1 MHFTEV
7 FLTSQVDPSS
17 VANSRLAS
25 PDISNVLYRTQTF
38 MPVFT
43 AAQHRRYPHSS
54 NTHTHTHTHTSTAF
68 LRAVATPSPRLSR
81 HAHVFYRARW
91 LKKTG
96 TWNVIAWKTSMELLV
111 WKLLSGL
118 PVSPRGPLRQTRGTQ
133 KRTGRGTKGK
143 NPNPCL
149 EFNSDHPVCI

>member
-7 FLTSQVDPSS
+7 FLPSQVDLL
-17 VANSRLAS
+17 RL
-25 PDISNVLYRTQTF
+25 PTVVWLVQTFPMYRTQTF

-54 NTHTHTHTHTSTAF
+54 NTHTHTHT
-68 LRAVATPSPRLSR
+68 AVATPSPRLSR
-81 HAHVFYRARW
+81 HALVFYRARW

-133 KRTGRGTKGK
+133 KRTCRGTKGK

-149 EFNSDHPVCI
+149 QFNSDHPVCT